1 MITYKLMEVTIHT
14 TNLWLD
20 DLMGELSWKDRD
32 QAYQALRV
40 VLHALRDRLP
50 VEAVAALG
58 VQLPPLVRGIYYEGW
73 SPIGKPL
80 MESEKENFLSHIA
93 EAFQNKAEVDPESVV
108 RASAS
113 AGYRLERWKHIL
125 ETPGIADVGVVPAD
139 HHAVD
144 RADGPRQGTFQ
155 PLLSDRWV
163 GERDHGPGAG
173 TDC

>member
-1 MITYKLMEVTIHT
+1 MNMIKCRLVDVTIHT

-20 DLMGELSWKDRD
+20 DLMEELSWKDRD

-93 EAFQNKAEVDPESVV
+93 EAFRNKAEVDPESVV
-108 RASAS
+108 RAVIKVLQRYATS
-113 AGYRLERWKHIL
+113 GEIRDVKHIL
-125 ETPGIADVGVVPAD
+125 PPWLRSFSPASEE
-139 HHAVD
+139 AQVSS
-144 RADGPRQGTFQ
+144 GNY
-155 PLLSDRWV
+155 LNV
-163 GERDHGPGAG
+163 
-173 TDC
+173 